1 MNLELINFIEPYFNN
16 ICVNNKHISDSYIQ
30 FEKNNT
36 SFDLNKKFTTNK
48 NEIKN
53 DVIIEFDGSKINMQN
68 IQFLIQLPMILKDS
82 GEVGEMEYDIFN
94 IKIKSLE
101 EQQFKL
107 INLK

>member
-1 MNLELINFIEPYFNN
+1 
-16 ICVNNKHISDSYIQ
+16 
-30 FEKNNT
+30 
-36 SFDLNKKFTTNK
+36 LNKKFTTNK